1 MGLRV
6 WFLDQFAIKRQNVYK
21 LHKPIYQLDIIGIIL
36 FFISPLLALPVLIAG
51 VYKGGYRSMFWISC
65 VMALCAFITP
75 PFADLYRHTLM
86 YFQYT
91 TYGAAP
97 FLQSNG
103 HDFALYTLSH
113 FFAQND
119 IPFEYVRAIF
129 VFITYEI
136 AFFLFRSIVDEC
148 QISSQQR
155 RERFLLF
162 LLFFLSVPFIWVV
175 NGLRMATACYI
186 AVLAWYWIYKKNYLL
201 GIATYGLSLCFHF
214 GALMFAPVLLFT
226 LLPVLRIPRWGFLIM
241 LILLFGAGKILLQM
255 IPSSVIS
262 MLDMEAQVSGYM
274 EASEDRFDS
283 VMSLNGWIA
292 MYLERTPLWLILYW
306 MIRGHLPLNGKNRTM
321 LYMIYF
327 VGFLVMPFTVL
338 FQKYTLFVLPIALWL
353 VVHQQKLESS
363 VTRYHLRMLTGACI
377 LMTFAYMYGHREVLS
392 ATPFADLL
400 SSPILLLAN
409 ADTIEQFRHALVPEQ
424 L

>member
-1 MGLRV
+1 
-6 WFLDQFAIKRQNVYK
+6 
-21 LHKPIYQLDIIGIIL
+21 
-36 FFISPLLALPVLIAG
+36 
-51 VYKGGYRSMFWISC
+51 
-65 VMALCAFITP
+65 MALCAFITP

-91 TYGAAP
+91 TYGETP
-97 FLQSNG
+97 FFQSNG
-103 HDFALYTLSH
+103 HDFMLYTLSH
-113 FFAQND
+113 YFARHD

-129 VFITYEI
+129 VFITYQI
-136 AFFLFRSIVDEC
+136 AFFLFRSIVDE
-148 QISSQQR
+148 SRLSEQQR
-155 RERFLLF
+155 KERFLLF

-201 GIATYGLSLCFHF
+201 GVATYGLALCFHF
-214 GALMFAPVLLFT
+214 GALMFVPVLLFT
-226 LLPVLRIPRWGFLIM
+226 LLPVLRIPRWGFLAM
-241 LILLFGAGKILLQM
+241 LILLFGAGKILLQL
-255 IPSSVIS
+255 IPFSVIS

-274 EASEDRFDS
+274 EASEERFDS

-306 MIRGHLPLNGKNRTM
+306 LICGKLPLNGKNRTM

-338 FQKYTLFVLPIALWL
+338 FQKYTLFVLPIAIWL
-353 VVHQQKLESS
+353 VVYQQDVRLKL
-363 VTRYHLRMLTGACI
+363 TRYHLYLLLGACVV
-377 LMTFAYMYGHREVLS
+377 MTFAYMYGHREVLS

-400 SSPILLLAN
+400 SSPILMLAN
-409 ADTIEQFRHALVPEQ
+409 ADTMEQFRHALVPAH
-424 L
+424 